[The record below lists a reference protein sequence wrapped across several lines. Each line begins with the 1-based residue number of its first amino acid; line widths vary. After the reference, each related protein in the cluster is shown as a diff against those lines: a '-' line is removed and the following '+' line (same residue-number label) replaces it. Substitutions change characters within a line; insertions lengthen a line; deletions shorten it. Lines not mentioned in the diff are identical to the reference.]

1 MASFNEQLKSFF
13 CKSEEQLREASLTGM
28 SAAKVTFIVA
38 TILIALMLVIALGL
52 FLRNQQRKKRARERS
67 KGRVIDSDGFA
78 ENLKTI
84 ATEERT
90 TTSVIGEQ
98 QQFGTERVEQKY
110 YPENQFFLL
119 YAFFNFTETQSNYRN
134 SRINPFKSCTLSK
147 SRTGFLSEVTMT
159 AKDQIAAMLNELMGP
174 GRNEDKNLDL
184 NFRDTDV
191 CKFFLAGFCPHD
203 EFVNTK
209 ADLGVCRYVHDE
221 NLRIAYRKSEHF
233 GKLGYERQ
241 FYYFLRRIHDD
252 MMRRIERNK
261 ERLALTQGAQN
272 MDEATKKQLEEKA
285 ERLEREMG
293 EFVEV
298 AERAGSRG
306 DLEKSQKYVKRA
318 EEVNA
323 ELDNVRKLL
332 DPEARQHEVYQAGY
346 KDPNAPKPMRVCEVC
361 GSFLIIGDVQQ
372 RIDDHMQGR
381 QHLGYAK
388 ITATLAELK
397 VKLRDEITPERTSSR
412 SPVSTSGGGHQRSH
426 RRSRSKS
433 NERKSRRKRSR
444 SGSSRAGGG
453 GGHRRA
459 KRSHSRHRD
468 DVNNK
473 HSAEVASEKSLPAA
487 QHGQQ
492 QSSSIGTVQVPYS
505 RRVSG
510 RAAPTVPPHTSH
522 NPDFLAIKSERV
534 FHSYPTLM
542 SRSMNE

>member
-1 MASFNEQLKSFF
+1 
-13 CKSEEQLREASLTGM
+13 
-28 SAAKVTFIVA
+28 
-38 TILIALMLVIALGL
+38 
-52 FLRNQQRKKRARERS
+52 
-67 KGRVIDSDGFA
+67 
-78 ENLKTI
+78 
-84 ATEERT
+84 
-90 TTSVIGEQ
+90 
-98 QQFGTERVEQKY
+98 
-110 YPENQFFLL
+110 
-119 YAFFNFTETQSNYRN
+119 
-134 SRINPFKSCTLSK
+134 
-147 SRTGFLSEVTMT
+147 MT

-184 NFRDTDV
+184 NFRDNDV

-209 ADLGVCRYVHDE
+209 ADLGSCRYVHDE

-233 GKLGYERQ
+233 EKLGYERQ

-252 MMRRIERNK
+252 MMRRIERHK

-272 MDEATKKQLEEKA
+272 MDEITKKQLEEKA
-285 ERLEREMG
+285 QRLEREMS

-306 DLEKSQKYVKRA
+306 DLDKSQKYVKRA

-323 ELDNVRKLL
+323 ELENVRKLL
-332 DPEARQHEVYQAGY
+332 DPEARQREVYQAGY

-397 VKLRDEITPERTSSR
+397 LKLRDEVTPERTVSSR
-412 SPVSTSGGGHQRSH
+412 SPMSATSGGGQRRH

-433 NERKSRRKRSR
+433 HERKANRKRSR
-444 SGSSRAGGG
+444 SNNSRAEG
-453 GGHRRA
+453 GGHRRM

-468 DVNNK
+468 DANNNEK
-473 HSAEVASEKSLPAA
+473 HSAHGDASDD
-487 QHGQQ
+487 H
-492 QSSSIGTVQVPYS
+492 
-505 RRVSG
+505 RRRRFRNS
-510 RAAPTVPPHTSH
+510 A
-522 NPDFLAIKSERV
+522 
-534 FHSYPTLM
+534 
-542 SRSMNE
+542 SRSPPPTKQKSHHHQNNGHGDYVNNHHHRR